1 MLLLSS
7 KKIRALCVERAGKNT
22 RQTIILT
29 TVLHVR
35 FEGEADAEG
44 QKSQHDA
51 KEHYESQ

>member
-7 KKIRALCVERAGKNT
+7 KEIRALCVERAGKNT